1 LGLQVA
7 LKIAGVVRSCAHLKL
22 LNMLAIKEMIIK
34 IYAVVTVG
42 ETVKRDLKNFNLIIF
57 RNGVTK

>member
-1 LGLQVA
+1 M
-7 LKIAGVVRSCAHLKL
+7 KIAGVVRSCALPKL

>member
-1 LGLQVA
+1 
-7 LKIAGVVRSCAHLKL
+7 LKIAEVVRSCALLKL

-34 IYAVVTVG
+34 IYAVVIVA
-42 ETVKRDLKNFNLIIF
+42 ETVKRDLKFFNLKIF